1 MARSMRK
8 HIVPLVVGLLLVMGA
23 AALAHHSTVAYAP
36 TTITLSNATVKKLT
50 WANPH
55 TVLSFDVKDARGK
68 VVTWGAES
76 GSPSA
81 LTRVGWHRNSLKS
94 GDVVT
99 VELFP
104 SKNGAPV
111 GRLARVILPDGR
123 ELLDSVY
130 KASPF
135 DTIQKK

>member
-1 MARSMRK
+1 MTTRVLPILA
-8 HIVPLVVGLLLVMGA
+8 GLLSVMGA
-23 AALAHHSTVAYAP
+23 AAQAHHSTVAYTP
-36 TTITLSNATVKKLT
+36 TTITLSNATMKRLT

-68 VVTWGAES
+68 IVTWNAES

-94 GDVVT
+94 GDIVK

-104 SKNGAPV
+104 ARNGAPV
-111 GRLARVILPDGR
+111 GRLARVIFPDGR
-123 ELLDSVY
+123 ELLDSVF

>member
-1 MARSMRK
+1 MTKR
-8 HIVPLVVGLLLVMGA
+8 VLLLLLGLLPVMGA
-23 AALAHHSTVAYAP
+23 AALAHHSTVAYTP
-36 TTITLSNATVKKLT
+36 TTITLSNATMKRLI

-55 TVLSFDVKDARGK
+55 TVLSFDVRDARGK
-68 VVTWGAES
+68 VVAWSAES

-94 GDVVT
+94 GDVVK

-104 SKNGAPV
+104 ARNGAPV
-111 GRLARVILPDGR
+111 GRLARVVFPDGR

-135 DTIQKK
+135 DTVQKK

>member
-1 MARSMRK
+1 MTRRLLP
-8 HIVPLVVGLLLVMGA
+8 ILVVLFAVMGA
-23 AALAHHSTVAYAP
+23 AVLAHHSTVAYTP
-36 TTITLSNATVKKLT
+36 TTITLSNGTMKRFT

-55 TVLSFDVKDARGK
+55 TVLSFEVKDARGK
-68 VVTWGAES
+68 AVTWNAES

-81 LTRVGWHRNSLKS
+81 LSRVGWNRNSLKS
-94 GDVVT
+94 GDIVK

-104 SKNGAPV
+104 AKNGAPV
-111 GRLARVILPDGR
+111 GRLARVIFPDGR
-123 ELLDSVY
+123 ELLDSVF

>member
-1 MARSMRK
+1 MTKR
-8 HIVPLVVGLLLVMGA
+8 VLPLLVGLLSVMGA
-23 AALAHHSTVAYAP
+23 AAAAHHSTVAYAP
-36 TTITLSNATVKKLT
+36 TTITLSNATMKRLT

-55 TVLSFDVKDARGK
+55 TVLSFGVKDARGK
-68 VVTWGAES
+68 VVAWSAES

-94 GDVVT
+94 GDVVK

-104 SKNGAPV
+104 ARNGAPV
-111 GRLARVILPDGR
+111 GRLARVIFADGR
-123 ELLDSVY
+123 ELLDSVF